1 MIRETDTK
9 NLSFLLLF
17 PEDLHWETQ
26 NQLLL
31 QWTLT
36 NGCLMNTVLHNKLR
50 IVTANK
56 DQHLRDSKPQQH
68 FLPHTYRM
76 S

>member
-1 MIRETDTK
+1 MIRETDYK

-17 PEDLHWETQ
+17 PGDLYFETQ

-36 NGCLMNTVLHNKLR
+36 NGCLMNTVLHNKL
-50 IVTANK
+50 ITVTANK
-56 DQHLRDSKPQQH
+56 D
-68 FLPHTYRM
+68 
-76 S
+76 